1 MMNDKNTASRS
12 PLTVSPVRIFLTFLR
27 LGVTAFGGPAM
38 VAYIREVVVAKQRWV
53 DDTSFRDGVALCQS
67 IPGATAMQAAA
78 YSGLR
83 AGGPLGGVAAYLG
96 FGLPAFMFMVVLSF
110 LYREF
115 EGISV
120 VQSVFSGLRVI
131 VVSIMANAL
140 WTFAG
145 VSLKNHW
152 DAMLGI
158 GTAVFLLA
166 GGPPAAAIFFTATLG
181 LFLYRGN
188 ASKNRDAPLDGF
200 EQKSES
206 RVLLFSVAFL
216 VLLACIGLL
225 ALFTLDRPLFL
236 LGALMAKIDALA
248 FGGGYASVPL
258 MLHEVV
264 EKRHWLDS
272 TTFMDGIALGQVTP
286 GPIVI
291 TATFVGFQTHGLTGA
306 IVATVAVFA
315 PSFVILLA
323 LVPYFDRLR
332 QHLWFQ
338 RALRGA
344 VVCFVG
350 LLAFATV
357 EFAVAISWNLVSV
370 VLAGFAL
377 LTLRQRVDLIW
388 VILGG
393 SLLSAVLF

>member
-12 PLTVSPVRIFLTFLR
+12 PLTVSPVRILLVFLR

-38 VAYIREVVVAKQRWV
+38 VAYIREVVVTKRQWV
-53 DDTSFRDGVALCQS
+53 DDALFRDGVALCQS
-67 IPGATAMQAAA
+67 IPGATAMQTAA

-83 AGGPLGGVAAYLG
+83 AGGPLGAVAAFLG
-96 FGLPAFMFMVVLSF
+96 FGLPAFMLMVVLSF

-115 EGISV
+115 QEISV
-120 VQSVFSGLRVI
+120 VQSMFSGLRVI

-140 WTFAG
+140 WSFAE
-145 VSLKNHW
+145 VSLKNRW
-152 DAMLGI
+152 DAILGI

-166 GGPPAAAIFFTATLG
+166 GGPPAAAIFLTAALG
-181 LFLYRGN
+181 LFLYGKS
-188 ASKNRDAPLDGF
+188 ASENRDTSFDGL

-206 RVLLFSVAFL
+206 RALLFLAPFL
-216 VLLACIGLL
+216 ILLALIGLL
-225 ALFTLDRPLFL
+225 ALFTFDQPLFL

-291 TATFVGFQTHGLTGA
+291 TATFVGFQTQGLTGA
-306 IVATVAVFA
+306 IVATVAVFG
-315 PSFVILLA
+315 PSFIILLA

-332 QHLWFQ
+332 KHLWFQ

-357 EFAVAISWNLVSV
+357 KFALAISWNLVSV